1 MQGGPGYRLWSRW
14 VLRLQLAQQAAA
26 AIAYMHEANIIHRD
40 VTANN
45 ILVTENYEAK
55 VGGFQEFW
63 PIAIHSGHTQH
74 QARAGKSWSMPL
86 RHLVHLMG
94 SCCVLLSLMQSHR
107 RISQHSG
114 WHPKCVPACVQ

>member
-63 PIAIHSGHTQH
+63 CICNPF
-74 QARAGKSWSMPL
+74 WSYTAP
-86 RHLVHLMG
+86 G
-94 SCCVLLSLMQSHR
+94 
-107 RISQHSG
+107 
-114 WHPKCVPACVQ
+114 

>member
-1 MQGGPGYRLWSRW
+1 MDTSCAHFQCQTMLSLQGGPGYRLWSRW

-55 VGGFQEFW
+55 VRVFGVCRQ
-63 PIAIHSGHTQH
+63 HT
-74 QARAGKSWSMPL
+74 W
-86 RHLVHLMG
+86 
-94 SCCVLLSLMQSHR
+94 CV
-107 RISQHSG
+107 
-114 WHPKCVPACVQ
+114 